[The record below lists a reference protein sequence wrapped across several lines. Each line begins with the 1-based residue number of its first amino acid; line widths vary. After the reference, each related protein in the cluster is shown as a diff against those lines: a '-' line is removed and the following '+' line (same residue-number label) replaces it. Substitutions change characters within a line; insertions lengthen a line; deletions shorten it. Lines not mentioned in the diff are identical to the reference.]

1 MRISVKIKPSS
12 KVASVQKIGER
23 EFSVQVKSP
32 PKEGKANA
40 ELIKVLGEYFGVPKT
55 RVMIVLGLSGKKKVV
70 DIAR

>member
-12 KVASVQKIGER
+12 KVASVEKTGEK
-23 EFSVQVKSP
+23 EFLVRVKSP
-32 PKEGKANA
+32 PKEGRANA

-55 RVMIVLGLSGKKKVV
+55 RVAIVLGLSGKKKVI